1 MPLSSERKRHHSKSS
16 KVKGGV
22 ALGIINVLDKHT
34 ANLIAAGEVVE
45 RPASAVK
52 EMLENC
58 ADAGAKSVT
67 VEIKDGGTSFIRI
80 TDDGCGISR
89 DDVPKTILR
98 HATSKIKT
106 GSDLEAI
113 GTLGFR
119 GEALA
124 AIAAVSEVRILTKR
138 AEDEDGTLFM
148 CSFGEIVCTEDTG
161 CPDGTTII
169 VENIFEN
176 TPARRKFLKKN
187 STEAT
192 AVFAVCEK
200 FALSKPDI
208 SVKLISDGATKLQT
222 PGDGK
227 LKNVIYSAIGREF
240 ANNMLAFEYE
250 LSGVRVY
257 GYIGKPETCRP
268 NRNMQNFFVNGRYIK
283 SRTMMAALEEGFRGF
298 CPVSKFPAC
307 VMFLEIGLNLVDV
320 NIHPAKLE
328 IKFSDERKIFDCIYF
343 AVKNA
348 LSKGMSEE
356 FFFGGIREKVSESYL
371 KDSPAS
377 DNGDKKAEAPAA
389 PVVPTVSEISKEA
402 EMKKETPVEAEVVHT
417 KHPTTEQ
424 TVQVVVE
431 KKSDVPHSYIPD
443 IVDTSPAAKKNEAHT
458 SQTATEA
465 KIVNPFD
472 EPESVT
478 VTEPKK
484 EPDALDN
491 LKITDIN
498 EPLFTEPE
506 RKPVEK
512 QTVYKQEEILKTK
525 ELIKPVFIGEVFNT
539 YLIIERDDKMYII
552 DKHAAHERI
561 IYERIKHSSDN
572 NEAQYMLVPIAVTLT
587 PKEFSSVKDN
597 VEYFTKI
604 GFDFDEFGDDSFLIR
619 SIPAIIDLTDAKDIF
634 TFLAGKLADGNTR
647 SAGEIFDRALYSA
660 ACKAAIKAGI
670 KFTTE
675 DNKFIINEIFENDAV
690 LYCPHGR
697 PVITEFTK
705 ERIEK
710 MFGRL

>member
-1 MPLSSERKRHHSKSS
+1 M
-16 KVKGGV
+16 
-22 ALGIINVLDKHT
+22 GIINVLDKHT

-58 ADAGAKSVT
+58 ADAGASAVT

-138 AEDEDGTLFM
+138 KEDEGGTLFM

-187 STEAT
+187 ATEAT

-208 SVKLISDGATKLQT
+208 SVKLISDGAVKLQT

-227 LKNVIYSAIGREF
+227 LKNAIYASIGREF
-240 ANNMLAFEYE
+240 ANSMLAIDYE
-250 LSGVRVY
+250 LSGVRVQ
-257 GYIGKPETCRP
+257 GFIGKPEICRP

-298 CPVSKFPAC
+298 CPASKFPAC

-328 IKFSDERKIFDCIYF
+328 IKFSDDRKIFDCVYF

-356 FFFGGIREKVSESYL
+356 FFFGGIREKISESYL
-371 KDSPAS
+371 KDSPKQAENKIEAS
-377 DNGDKKAEAPAA
+377 PLIPAVSPEKVTNAKSEETTKK
-389 PVVPTVSEISKEA
+389 V
-402 EMKKETPVEAEVVHT
+402 
-417 KHPTTEQ
+417 TEQ
-424 TVQVVVE
+424 VTTPPVIKEENITVVVE
-431 KKSDVPHSYIPD
+431 KKPDVPHSYIPD
-443 IVDTSPAAKKNEAHT
+443 IPDKPVVTQVKEP
-458 SQTATEA
+458 TALETKPKAEPS
-465 KIVNPFD
+465 NPFD
-472 EPESVT
+472 AAETEVPKTSES
-478 VTEPKK
+478 EKK
-484 EPDALDN
+484 TDVLDG
-491 LKITDIN
+491 LKITDI
-498 EPLFTEPE
+498 ETPLFIEPE
-506 RKPVEK
+506 RKPIEK
-512 QTVYKQEEILKTK
+512 QTVYEQEEILPAKN
-525 ELIKPVFIGEVFNT
+525 LIKPVFIGEVFNT
-539 YLIIERDDKMYII
+539 YLIVERGDKVYFI

-561 IYERIKHSSDN
+561 IYEKIKHSSDN
-572 NEAQYMLVPIAVTLT
+572 NEAQYMLAPIPVTLT
-587 PKEFSSVKDN
+587 PKEFIAVKEN
-597 VEYFTKI
+597 TEYFTKI
-604 GFDFDEFGDDSFLIR
+604 GFDFEEFGDDSYLLR
-619 SIPAIIDLTDAKDIF
+619 SIPAIIDMSDAKDIF
-634 TFLAGKLADGNTR
+634 TFLSGKLADGNTR
-647 SAGEIFDRALYSA
+647 SAGEIFDRALYTA
-660 ACKAAIKAGI
+660 ACKAAIKAGN
-670 KFTTE
+670 KFTDD
-675 DNKFIINEIFENDAV
+675 DNRFIIKEIFENDAV

-710 MFGRL
+710 MFGRI

>member
-1 MPLSSERKRHHSKSS
+1 M
-16 KVKGGV
+16 
-22 ALGIINVLDKHT
+22 GIINVLDKHT

-58 ADAGAKSVT
+58 ADAGATAVT

-80 TDDGCGISR
+80 TDDGCGIAR
-89 DDVPKTILR
+89 EDVPKTILR

-124 AIAAVSEVRILTKR
+124 AISAVSEVRILTKR
-138 AEDEDGTLFM
+138 PEDEGGTMFM

-187 STEAT
+187 ATEAS

-200 FALSKPDI
+200 FALSKPGI
-208 SVKLISDGATKLQT
+208 AVKLISDGTVKLQT

-227 LKNVIYSAIGREF
+227 LKNAIYASIGREF
-240 ANNMLAFEYE
+240 ANAMLEIDYE
-250 LSGVRVY
+250 LSGVHVY
-257 GYIGKPETCRP
+257 GYIGKPEICRP

-283 SRTMMAALEEGFRGF
+283 SRTMMAAIEEGFRGF
-298 CPVSKFPAC
+298 CPASKFPAC
-307 VMFLEIGLNLVDV
+307 VMFLDIGFSLVDV

-348 LSKGMSEE
+348 LSKGMSDD

-371 KDSPAS
+371 KD
-377 DNGDKKAEAPAA
+377 APKTTETKIETV
-389 PVVPTVSEISKEA
+389 PVVPVASPQDTDN
-402 EMKKETPVEAEVVHT
+402 
-417 KHPTTEQ
+417 TEQ
-424 TVQVVVE
+424 KEKISVVPNIPPQPLVTEEKNTPMIVE
-431 KKSDVPHSYIPD
+431 KKPDVPHSYIPD
-443 IVDTSPAAKKNEAHT
+443 IPDKSQSPVETQAFIRNV
-458 SQTATEA
+458 TAPEPQ
-465 KIVNPFD
+465 NPFD
-472 EPESVT
+472 LIEKEQSNIPEQ
-478 VTEPKK
+478 PKISEQEK
-484 EPDALDN
+484 KPDVLDG
-491 LKITDIN
+491 LKITDI
-498 EPLFTEPE
+498 EKPLFTEPE
-506 RKPVEK
+506 RKPAEK
-512 QTVYKQEEILKTK
+512 KDVYTQEEILPAK
-525 ELIKPVFIGEVFNT
+525 ELIKPELVGEIFNT
-539 YLIIERDDKMYII
+539 YLIVERGEKMYLI

-561 IYERIKHSSDN
+561 IYEKIKHSSDN
-572 NEAQYMLVPIAVTLT
+572 NEAQYMLVPIAVNLT
-587 PKEFSSVKDN
+587 QKEFIAAKDN
-597 VEYFTKI
+597 TEYFTKI
-604 GFDFDEFGDDSFLIR
+604 GFDFDEFGDDAFLLR
-619 SIPAIIDLTDAKDIF
+619 SIPAIIDMSDAKDIF
-634 TFLAGKLADGNTR
+634 TFLAGKLADGNTK
-647 SAGEIFDRALYSA
+647 SAGEIFDRALYTA
-660 ACKAAIKAGI
+660 ACKAAIKAGN

-675 DNKFIINEIFENDAV
+675 DNKFIIKEIFENDAV

-710 MFGRL
+710 MFGRI